1 MITDR
6 KRECEYT
13 GFQESAPYSD
23 AFSIGSDFV
32 MVYGLNNDLPDRIL
46 GYRRRGYIVHLMT
59 GVSWGAY
66 TDYLDGKFDGR
77 PHWDEAQKDRRGE
90 AQRKQSIFS

>member
-32 MVYGLNNDLPDRIL
+32 MVYGLNNDLPDRIR

-59 GVSWGAY
+59 GVSWGA
-66 TDYLDGKFDGR
+66 
-77 PHWDEAQKDRRGE
+77 
-90 AQRKQSIFS
+90 